1 MPTIAHRSRVIVLAV
16 ALAVAG
22 VAVPLS
28 ALVFYS
34 DARAGREEQE
44 RLDGIAAR
52 MVTRASHVLKE
63 SVELLH
69 TLDALD
75 IVPCSPRHIGH
86 MRSLTLNARSVGEI
100 GHFENGLL
108 ACTSWGVTETLVP
121 QGLPDFMMDGD
132 IAVTVNMVPQVSHS
146 RPVIALQY
154 RGNNVLIN
162 PVQLV
167 DVLGEPNVH
176 MVLAT
181 KAGQVLSQLNEPDP
195 NYVAQLLRH
204 IEAGASPSSDDNNVL
219 GIARIGELVAV
230 AIEPKQFLTARLAQ
244 ERQGLLPVGAVIAA
258 ITVAIVVWLLRR
270 RASPVGELAIA
281 VRKREFEV
289 HYQPIIALQTGH
301 CVGAEAL
308 VRWRRPDGS
317 LVRPDL
323 FIPLAE
329 ETGLITPITDQVL
342 ANVVHDLGSLLAK
355 HPSLHVAI
363 NVAAEDITSGRIL
376 DMAKQRIPGS
386 GIRPDQVWL
395 EATERGLLEES
406 ARQTLAGRVGAPNHY
421 PSTSSRL
428 SDRHRRLRNRLC
440 RPVLFAGVPVRR
452 AEDRQVF
459 HRHHRYRLGH
469 QQRDPTYHQHGTST
483 ATELGR
489 RRCGDS
495 GPGRLPHAKRRRLR
509 ARLAVFQATAR
520 PCFYRLLPGQS
531 GSARRPAGR
540 PRRRRSGRSR
550 SALLQHILDARR
562 WIRPG
567 RLGIAARRRV
577 KRVLRT
583 RKSQFVRKIA
593 LTYRQGHAP
602 EARRNQTGG
611 ACPARAIWCMAS
623 CDAA

>member
-1 MPTIAHRSRVIVLAV
+1 MPTITHRSRVIVLAI

-34 DARAGREEQE
+34 DARAGREAQE

-52 MVTRASHVLKE
+52 MVTRANHVLEE
-63 SVELLH
+63 SIKLLH

-75 IVPCSPRHIGH
+75 LLPCSPRHIGH
-86 MRSLTLNARSVGEI
+86 LRSLTLNARAVGEI

-121 QGLPDFMMDGD
+121 QRPPDFMMDGD
-132 IAVTVNMVPQVSHS
+132 IAVTVNMVPQVSYS

-167 DVLGEPNVH
+167 DVLGEPNVQ

-181 KAGQVLSQLNEPDP
+181 KESQILSQLNEPDSA
-195 NYVAQLLRH
+195 YVAQLLRH
-204 IEAGASPSSDDNNVL
+204 TKAGASPSSDDDNVL
-219 GIARIGELVAV
+219 GIARIGELMAV
-230 AIEPKQFLTARLAQ
+230 AIEPRQFLTARLAQ

-289 HYQPIIALQTGH
+289 HYQPIVAMQTGH

-355 HPSLHVAI
+355 HPTLYVAI
-363 NVAAEDITSGRIL
+363 NVAAEDMTSGRIL
-376 DMAKQRIPGS
+376 DMVKMRVPGS
-386 GIRPDQVWL
+386 GIRPDQIWL

-406 ARQTLAGRVGAPNHY
+406 ARQTITQARQAGYRIAIDDFGTGYAGLSY
-421 PSTSSRL
+421 LQAFQFDALKIDKCFIDTIGTDSATSSVTPHIIRMAQAL
-428 SDRHRRLRNRLC
+428 QLNL
-440 RPVLFAGVPVRR
+440 VAEGV
-452 AEDRQVF
+452 E
-459 HRHHRYRLGH
+459 
-469 QQRDPTYHQHGTST
+469 T
-483 ATELGR
+483 
-489 RRCGDS
+489 
-495 GPGRLPHAKRRRLR
+495 
-509 ARLAVFQATAR
+509 QAQADYLT
-520 PCFYRLLPGQS
+520 QS
-531 GSARRPAGR
+531 GVDCAQGWLYSRPLPA
-540 PRRRRSGRSR
+540 
-550 SALLQHILDARR
+550 AAFIVYCQANL
-562 WIRPG
+562 
-567 RLGIAARRRV
+567 AAR
-577 KRVLRT
+577 
-583 RKSQFVRKIA
+583 A
-593 LTYRQGHAP
+593 AP
-602 EARRNQTGG
+602 PTGPEDDG
-611 ACPARAIWCMAS
+611 
-623 CDAA
+623 